1 MLVVS
6 ATLYVDQ
13 HEGFSAPEKQTAA
26 KKSSGQQPVLPAA
39 AELAFGNYRGFS
51 EGTLL
56 TAQREPGRKNPG
68 PSLVL
73 CVLED
78 LV

>member
-1 MLVVS
+1 VLVVS

-68 PSLVL
+68 SSLVL